1 METCRRSPAK
11 QQRGGAIRCA
21 VCFGGCAIEVPN
33 CKILPAAAPTGHR
46 PRRPAAC
53 REEVLSSPDQ
63 RKDHSFFR
71 RAIAVMAGMILRERM
86 LNDPAAAAASQ
97 GGNLSDDQA

>member
-1 METCRRSPAK
+1 VPPVAGETTAWRSHPL
-11 QQRGGAIRCA
+11 RC
-21 VCFGGCAIEVPN
+21 FFRWLRAIEVVN
-33 CKILPAAAPTGHR
+33 CKILPAAAPTSHR
-46 PRRPAAC
+46 LRRPAAC
-53 REEVLSSPDQ
+53 REEFLSSPDQ